1 MVERAL
7 LAGRG
12 VTADELIPELERRRA
27 PGANALAFDGD
38 GTLWS
43 GDVSEDVFARA
54 VTSEL
59 LRDAARPAL
68 VEVARQ
74 FSIAATGS
82 ASDIAARLFTAY
94 AHGAFPERDVCEMM
108 TWCYAGWTLGELRQ
122 FAQRSLADVGLTARL
137 NASIAPILAW
147 ARREGVAAY
156 LVSASPR
163 AIVEIAAAHWE
174 IPETHILA
182 SDPQLTGERIEPR
195 MNGPVPYGESKCH
208 VRERLMNGATWL
220 ASFGDNVFDL
230 EMLHAARL
238 GVAVRPKPALR
249 QLLPSVPFLELID

>member
-1 MVERAL
+1 MAEPF

-12 VTADELIPELERRRA
+12 VTASELIQELERRRQ
-27 PGANALAFDGD
+27 PGTNALAFDGD

-43 GDVSEDVFARA
+43 GDVSEDVFSRA

-59 LRDAARPAL
+59 LRDSARPAL
-68 VEVARQ
+68 AEAAER
-74 FSIAATGS
+74 FSIASTGS

-94 AHGAFPERDVCEMM
+94 AHGAYPEREVCEMM

-122 FAQRSLADVGLTARL
+122 FARRALLDVQISARL
-137 NASIAPILAW
+137 NESIGPVLAW
-147 ARREGVAAY
+147 ARAEGLPTY

-163 AIVEIAAAHWE
+163 TIVEVAAEHWQ
-174 IPETHILA
+174 IPSTHILA
-182 SDPQLTGERIEPR
+182 SDPVLKGEVIEPR
-195 MNGPVPYGESKCH
+195 MNGPVPYGESKCR

-230 EMLHAARL
+230 EMLHAARI

-249 QLLPSVPFLELID
+249 QLLPSLPFFELEA